1 MVFTCSY
8 IIYTYMSYTAYM
20 YIYVLYTHTH
30 THTHTHTPL
39 HFFKPLNKSPVEKEA
54 NSDFVLV
61 IFAYFLF
68 IWSMLALTQ
77 AISFQ

>member
-8 IIYTYMSYTAYM
+8 IIYTYMSYTTYM
-20 YIYVLYTHTH
+20 YIYVLY
-30 THTHTHTPL
+30 THTHTPL
-39 HFFKPLNKSPVEKEA
+39 HFFKPLNKSPVEEEA
-54 NSDFVLV
+54 ISDFVLV

-77 AISFQ
+77 ATSFQ